1 MSKDNVVNI
10 ADLKPHERLA
20 KDIDRAI
27 NRAIDDSTPD
37 QKYANPDVIEAI
49 LASTFWSGQKGKG
62 MMLDITGD
70 NIIQFLEKDVM
81 TQCQMIH
88 GAFYNSGA
96 LDKRLKSDAL
106 EIGVMIKREIGRTP
120 AKLLL
125 DHIKSRNHRDTMT
138 VATDMFIEQSKMEI
152 KQDVVAVKFRHIPY
166 ETMLL
171 STEIDQAI
179 IADYKNHFTRLDVFI
194 DFIVQSRF
202 ASDRKYS
209 YLWIKADSDWGKGF
223 LMSAISSPGYNPGA
237 IIGLSAKEVEKM
249 FEGGPV
255 GKSLADFKRSPIL
268 SFDEFKT
275 VKSEFKQI
283 ENTIQISPKSQLQ
296 FIAEVFAKLFTSAE
310 GVPSLVGDAGVEDQ
324 FANRFS
330 LFEEKGMLSSR
341 PLFIERGKAA
351 YMKSVQTYLCNQ
363 LNIRVDKMIAMGRSA
378 SADHGNRWLEGFI
391 KDHGIANYAERLS
404 ESMPGIADNF
414 LAWLYGEDK
423 KTWVK
428 VHDNILVD
436 KKNNNYYLKSP
447 KAALEEYIRL
457 PGKFNSSEQ
466 VMMNK
471 KYESIFTLIAI
482 DGVPDSKTRRVP
494 GYESTHKSIKLRPWI
509 ISPKIST

>member
-27 NRAIDDSTPD
+27 NRAIDDSMPD

-106 EIGVMIKREIGRTP
+106 EIGAMIKREIGRTP

-138 VATDMFIEQSKMEI
+138 VTTDMFIEQSKMEI
-152 KQDVVAVKFRHIPY
+152 KQDVVEVSFKHIPFK
-166 ETMLL
+166 TILL

-223 LMSAISSPGYNPGA
+223 LMSAISCMDYNPGV
-237 IIGLSAKEVEKM
+237 ITGLSVKEVEKM

-255 GKSLADFKRSPIL
+255 GKSLADFKRSIIL
-268 SFDEFKT
+268 QFDEFKT
-275 VKSEFKQI
+275 VKSELKQI
-283 ENTIQISPKSQLQ
+283 ENTLQASPKNQMQ
-296 FIAEVFAKLFTSAE
+296 FTAKTFAKLFTSAE
-310 GVPSLVGDAGVEDQ
+310 GVPSLVGDIGIEDQ

-330 LFEEKGMLSSR
+330 MFEEKGMLSNR

-378 SADHGNRWLEGFI
+378 SADHGNRWLVDFI

-414 LAWLYGEDK
+414 LDWLYEGDK
-423 KTWVK
+423 EKWSKT
-428 VHDNILVD
+428 HGNILID
-436 KKNNNYYLKSP
+436 KKNDKYYLKSP
-447 KAALEEYIRL
+447 KAVLEEYITL
-457 PGKFNSSEQ
+457 PGKFNKSEQ
-466 VMMNK
+466 TMMNM
-471 KYESIFTLIAI
+471 KYESIFKLITI
-482 DGVPDSKTRRVP
+482 DGMPNPRTRRIT
-494 GYESTHKSIKLRPWI
+494 GYKSTHKTIQLKPWT
-509 ISPKIST
+509 ISPKIDT